1 MKRSTRRALVYW
13 ILLAV
18 LGLVPFIVTHF
29 LSLPVNLVWGVFS
42 ILWLVD
48 GIWITLHFMKM
59 GGKKKNRELLVGNAA
74 VYTAV
79 TAECR
84 KALNRYL
91 SKVVTK
97 RVMRRSALYDRP
109 FVALCGPRQSGKSQ
123 LLSASGLRFAA
134 KYPSERDG
142 MAIEGESKVEW
153 HFGNEA
159 VWIDL
164 PGSLLEESG
173 QDEWKAWIKAIQNG
187 RPEKPLDGIV
197 LVVSTPEILNSDP
210 GAVRD
215 MARQLRERLDEIVS
229 SWMVEFPVYLVFSR
243 MDEVPGF
250 TRFFSQGSGE
260 WGLEVLGATFSGDQ
274 QRMLPRRAFLEEY
287 ALLSGNLAEY
297 RGRRLAKEKDPAAK
311 RLLCRFVIHF
321 AGMKEKLGVLVA
333 ELFRPTDYEGRPI
346 FRGFYFTGAQLRNTD
361 RAGEQVAAVDIS
373 NTIANHPLNPN
384 RAAPSDTTRTKRN
397 SGDTYVSW
405 FVTSLFSRVMSSD
418 NSLVRQTQ
426 KGSRRSIIR
435 HYGTAGAITGAFG
448 LIALLLVGSYRK
460 SRKIMLDSMAKLEKS
475 RETTESVAGR
485 YRRLGAMTDALARL
499 ESIEK
504 GGKPLR
510 LRLGFYHGSDVI
522 EELRPR
528 FFSELRTLVIQPA
541 TRILERSLEQQT
553 SVGGRLTGES
563 HSELY
568 RTLKA
573 YLSISES
580 VADNRERIDTSFVFP
595 ILFNSIA
602 EQLIGRGGDGRL
614 PAELE
619 TAIRSIIGLYL
630 RYLYVEPSLFIQ
642 ENQRLVQTA
651 RVKLRRLP
659 DATALYATVANRLEQ
674 ELPAISLDELIGRV
688 DGGILYTD
696 KKVSSVYTKEGF
708 TRYVV
713 PAIAKAGSNP
723 FAVDWVMNLKKDDLP
738 ASMLDPEALK
748 KGMVD
753 AYMAETRDAWLSFLS
768 SIQMQP
774 FAGIG
779 ECARSIRR
787 LASENSELQR
797 VLVATAEAAMID
809 PSPKTEEAMSK
820 AVGAA
825 AKLKPLKK
833 YGKKIDAQ
841 AVAGSIAE
849 RFGNPSI
856 RSFQP
861 VLSFAQSS
869 PQAVATFGEYREILH
884 RLAEALS
891 ETADR
896 EEQVILRFVG
906 LENDPLLDATKFTS
920 GYVEGL
926 PEALAPA
933 VGNIL
938 HLPLERSSEVVS
950 HLLAK
955 RLNLEWEKQVA
966 KPFVNKMAGRF
977 PFAGGEDASFD
988 DVMEFFRP
996 KTGTFWGFHSR
1007 VLSGFLAREENRWEA
1022 RSVGMLNPMFMS
1034 GIDSVFMR
1042 AEKIAN
1048 AFMRPDG
1055 TVRVLELSL
1064 GASPT
1069 NTHSATLTVGANQK
1083 AVLVPGNPP
1092 SEIRWP
1098 EESGEYG
1105 AALKMH
1111 VGKDFD
1117 QDLRHSGKWGLM
1129 KLFNDA
1135 RINHIAD
1142 GKFVA
1147 KWQTN
1152 VQNMYVVQVGCRV
1165 VISDRNNPFEQD
1177 ILRGFECPRQIV
1189 MDRKPEPM

>member
-1 MKRSTRRALVYW
+1 MVFW

-18 LGLVPFIVTHF
+18 LGIVPVVMAQFV
-29 LSLPVNLVWGVFS
+29 SLPGSLVWGALS
-42 ILWLVD
+42 ILWLID
-48 GIWITLHFMKM
+48 GIWISLHFLKM
-59 GGKKKNRELLVGNAA
+59 GGRKKNRELLVGNAA

-97 RVMRRSALYDRP
+97 RLMRRSALYDRP
-109 FVALCGPRQSGKSQ
+109 FLALCGPEQSGKSR

-134 KYPSERDG
+134 RYPSERDG

-164 PGSLLEESG
+164 PGNLLEESG

-197 LVVSTPEILNSDP
+197 LVVSTPEILNRDP

-215 MARQLRERLDEIVS
+215 MARGLRERLDELVS

-250 TRFFSQGSGE
+250 TRFFSQGSGD
-260 WGLEVLGATFSGDQ
+260 WGREVLGATLSGDQ

-287 ALLSGNLAEY
+287 ALLSNTLSEY

-361 RAGEQVAAVDIS
+361 ESGEQVAAVDVS

-384 RAAPSDTTRTKRN
+384 RAAPSDTTRTKRK
-397 SGDTYVSW
+397 SGDSYVSW
-405 FVTSLFSRVMSSD
+405 FVTSLFSRVMSSG

-435 HYGTAGAITGAFG
+435 HYGAAGAIMGSFG
-448 LIALLLVGSYRK
+448 LIALILIGSFKK
-460 SRKIMLDSMAKLEKS
+460 SQAILNDSMARISQSHEDS
-475 RETTESVAGR
+475 ESVAGR
-485 YRRLGAMTDALARL
+485 YRRLGAMANTLARL
-499 ESIEK
+499 ENIER
-504 GGKPLR
+504 GGLPLQ
-510 LRLGFYHGSDVI
+510 LRLGFYHGTDVI
-522 EELRPR
+522 GELRPR
-528 FFSELRTLVIQPA
+528 FLSELRTLVIQPS
-541 TRILERSLEQQT
+541 TRILERSLGRQT
-553 SVGGRLTGES
+553 SMGGRPTGED

-573 YLSISES
+573 YLSISEA

-595 ILFNSIA
+595 ILYNSIA
-602 EQLIGRGGDGRL
+602 ERLIGRGGDGRL

-619 TAIRSIIGLYL
+619 TAIRSSIGLYL
-630 RYLYVEPSLFIQ
+630 RYLYSEPSLFIQ
-642 ENQRLVQTA
+642 QDQRLVRAA

-659 DATALYATVANRLEQ
+659 DAKALYATVANRLEQ
-674 ELPAISLDELIGRV
+674 ELPRISLDELLGRT

-696 KKVSSVYTKEGF
+696 QKVSSVYTKEGF

-713 PAIAKAGSNP
+713 PAIAKASSNP
-723 FAVDWVMNLKKDDLP
+723 FEVDWVLNLSKDDLP
-738 ASMLDPEALK
+738 ASMLDPGTLK
-748 KGMVD
+748 KGMID
-753 AYMAETRDAWLSFLS
+753 AYMNDTREAWLGFLS
-768 SIQMQP
+768 SIRIQP

-787 LASENSELQR
+787 LASENSELKR
-797 VLVATAEAAMID
+797 VLVVTSEAAMID
-809 PSPKTEEAMSK
+809 PTQKTEETISK
-820 AVGAA
+820 AAGAA
-825 AKLKPLKK
+825 GKLKPLKK
-833 YGKKIDAQ
+833 FGKRVDEQ
-841 AVAGSIAE
+841 AVAGSIAS
-849 RFGNPSI
+849 RFGSSSI
-856 RSFQP
+856 HSFQP

-869 PQAVATFGEYREILH
+869 PQAGATFGEYREILH

-896 EEQVILRFVG
+896 EEQVVRRFVG
-906 LENDPLLDATKFTS
+906 LESDPLLDATKFTT

-955 RLNLEWEKQVA
+955 RLNLEWEKQVV
-966 KPFVNKMAGRF
+966 KPFANTMAGRF

-1007 VLSGFLAREENRWEA
+1007 VLSGFLARDEKGWET
-1022 RSVGMLNPMFMS
+1022 RSVGMLHPTFMP
-1034 GIDSVFMR
+1034 GIDSVFLK

-1048 AFMRPDG
+1048 AFMRADG
-1055 TVRVLELSL
+1055 TLRVLELSL
-1064 GASPT
+1064 SASPT
-1069 NTHSATLTVGANQK
+1069 NTHSATLNLGANQK
-1083 AVLVPGNPP
+1083 AVLGPGTPP
-1092 SEIRWP
+1092 SERRWP
-1098 EESGEYG
+1098 EENGENG
-1105 AALKMH
+1105 AVLKIH
-1111 VGKDFD
+1111 VANDFD
-1117 QDLRHSGKWGLM
+1117 QDLRYSGQWGLM
-1129 KLFNDA
+1129 KLFDDA
-1135 RINHIAD
+1135 RINHIAA

-1165 VISDRNNPFEQD
+1165 VVSDRTNPFEQD
-1177 ILRGFECPRQIV
+1177 VLKGFECPRQIV
-1189 MDRKPEPM
+1189 VYRKPDAT